1 MAIINL
7 QRFMVAYVRDI
18 TLRNQFTQNKEAY
31 YAQFELT
38 SSERELAEQIDYSI
52 LQVTAEKMLKDR
64 IDRRESEFQEFF
76 RILRLLDEYE
86 EFVYEFAVQYPQG
99 SLSRKSEAERLS
111 AFAAAYI
118 RKRSLPDILLELMEY
133 SRLAADMT
141 YSSKQ
146 SPRAAG
152 PLILPRNQRLYLREP
167 YAVRKFHYDLV
178 RFLETVE
185 SRDDVEAFPAQ
196 DCLLFFQKSYRNALS
211 CVILEVDDET
221 LLNLLKEGLSFNT
234 ILLHAP
240 NKETRANWADSIEY
254 LFQEGILG
262 LDDADDTLKGGEN
275 NEKSDR
281 SYDIRPSG

>member
-118 RKRSLPDILLELMEY
+118 
-133 SRLAADMT
+133 
-141 YSSKQ
+141 
-146 SPRAAG
+146 
-152 PLILPRNQRLYLREP
+152 
-167 YAVRKFHYDLV
+167 
-178 RFLETVE
+178 
-185 SRDDVEAFPAQ
+185 
-196 DCLLFFQKSYRNALS
+196 
-211 CVILEVDDET
+211 
-221 LLNLLKEGLSFNT
+221 
-234 ILLHAP
+234 
-240 NKETRANWADSIEY
+240 
-254 LFQEGILG
+254 
-262 LDDADDTLKGGEN
+262 
-275 NEKSDR
+275 
-281 SYDIRPSG
+281 